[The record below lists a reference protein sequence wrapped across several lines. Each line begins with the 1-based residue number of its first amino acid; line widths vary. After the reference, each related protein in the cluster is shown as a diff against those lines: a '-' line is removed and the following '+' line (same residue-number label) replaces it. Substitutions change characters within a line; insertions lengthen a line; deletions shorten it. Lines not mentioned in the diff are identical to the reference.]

1 MFYHLFFYSDGCGTA
16 MYLAPEI
23 ASGYTDSTHGYPV
36 DWWSLGCVLFELVTG
51 ERSKRREKEKGR

>member
-1 MFYHLFFYSDGCGTA
+1 